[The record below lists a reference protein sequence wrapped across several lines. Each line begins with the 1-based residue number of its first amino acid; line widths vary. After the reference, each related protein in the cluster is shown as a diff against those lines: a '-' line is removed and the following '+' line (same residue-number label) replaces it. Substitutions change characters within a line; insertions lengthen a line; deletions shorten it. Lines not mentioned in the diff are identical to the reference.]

1 MLDVLRMVTDWL
13 GNASHGVDAK
23 LTALDFDG
31 SDTKPT
37 GSLTIGDETRNASVA
52 VGKYPSTTFGL
63 AVQVQ
68 PMDTLDGQSAT
79 YTHDYDVPL
88 LLRLN
93 RQSSDAAAATRDLLY
108 TLRATVQSLEAL
120 FNDTIA
126 AAVSART
133 RNGVQAQHI
142 VSMGQALT
150 REQREDNV
158 VTAAI
163 AITIR
168 ARDTLA

>member
-13 GNASHGVDAK
+13 GHATYGVDAK
-23 LTALDFDG
+23 LTALDYDG
-31 SDTKPT
+31 SDVKPT
-37 GSLTIGDETRNASVA
+37 STIVIGDETRNEK
-52 VGKYPSTTFGL
+52 VGAGMYPSETFGL
-63 AVQVQ
+63 MVQVQ

-88 LLRLN
+88 LLRLC
-93 RQSSDAAAATRDLLY
+93 RQDSNPAAATRDLLY
-108 TLRATVQSLEAL
+108 TLRATVQSVEAL
-120 FNDTIA
+120 FNESIS
-126 AAVSART
+126 AAVTART
-133 RNGVQAQHI
+133 RNGVNASVI

-150 REQREDNV
+150 REQREDNK

-163 AITIR
+163 AVTIR

>member
-1 MLDVLRMVTDWL
+1 MLDVLRATTDWL
-13 GNASHGVDAK
+13 GDATHGVDAK

-31 SDTKPT
+31 TDFKPT
-37 GSLTIGDETRNASVA
+37 GTLAVGDETRNAKA
-52 VGKYPSTTFGL
+52 ANGQYPGDFGL
-63 AVQVQ
+63 MVQVQ

-88 LLRLN
+88 LLRLC
-93 RQSSDAAAATRDLLY
+93 RVDADAAAATRDLMY
-108 TLRATVQSLEAL
+108 TLRATVQSVEAL

-126 AAVSART
+126 ASVTART
-133 RNGVQAQHI
+133 RNGVQLQHI

-150 REQREDNV
+150 REQREDNT

-163 AITIR
+163 AVTIR

>member
-13 GNASHGVDAK
+13 GDGAHGIDAK
-23 LTALDFDG
+23 LTALDYDG
-31 SDTKPT
+31 SDVKPT
-37 GSLTIGDETRNASVA
+37 GTLTIGDESRNAKVA
-52 VGKYPSTTFGL
+52 VGSYPSITFGL
-63 AVQVQ
+63 MVQLQ
-68 PMDTLDGQSAT
+68 PMQTLDGQSAT

-108 TLRATVQSLEAL
+108 TLRATVQSIEAL
-120 FNDTIA
+120 FGMSA
-126 AAVSART
+126 AAVTART
-133 RNGVQAQHI
+133 RNGVQASHI

-163 AITIR
+163 EVTIR